1 MASDTTSQRRDGQE
15 LAADVDALAN
25 QAVLADVEQE
35 AKSHSGKDAADRRLP
50 LIARIYGVLVL
61 LQGVITLPVIVLMAG
76 YSVHEILD
84 GRVTVDVLNLTFIL
98 TCAQTVVSSA
108 NAACL
113 TVLGVLLIRNR
124 RRYSAWWS
132 YIVMMVTF
140 AEGLL
145 SLALDGLGANLL
157 VPSIQ
162 MTILVALAI
171 TLDPTLLEE
180 RRLQRALKRMDE
192 RDEYEAA
199 LAKGMVGRDMSGK
212 GYISLDFFNLFW
224 IFVIGCMIG
233 LVVETIY
240 HWYYYGEYQDRAGM
254 LWGPFSPI
262 YGFGA
267 GFMTILLNRLWRSNW
282 VLIFFSSALIGGV
295 FEYCSSWFMEVAFGI
310 KAWDYTGEW
319 LSIGGR
325 TSGKYMVFWGI
336 IGTCLDQV
344 RAAVPA
350 EVHQPDSVEG
360 TVFADRRG
368 VRAAVHRRHDDIDG
382 VRLLVRA
389 HGGACAGFA
398 DHAVLRRPFRQRF
411 HGEPVP
417 DHVHRPVQGR
427 AHVGRGPCVGGAV
440 PSRAVPGR
448 GGRSARP
455 TEVLHWC
462 TGSAWRR
469 RGKGGNVQQTGVSR
483 YRWHIG
489 RRTA

>member
-162 MTILVALAI
+162 MIILVALAI

-282 VLIFFSSALIGGV
+282 VLIFFSSALIGGG

-336 IGTCLDQV
+336 MGLAWIKFVLPYLLKFINLIPWKV
-344 RAAVPA
+344 RYSLTAV
-350 EVHQPDSVEG
+350 
-360 TVFADRRG
+360 VF
-368 VRAAVHRRHDDIDG
+368 VLLFIDG
-382 VRLLVRA
+382 MMTLMAFDCWYGRM
-389 HGGACAGFA
+389 AGHALDSPITQFFA
-398 DHAVLRRPFRQRF
+398 DHFGNDFMANRF
-411 HGEPVP
+411 QTMSI
-417 DHVHRPVQGR
+417 D
-427 AHVGRGPCVGGAV
+427 
-440 PSRAVPGR
+440 PSRAGR
-448 GGRSARP
+448 M
-455 TEVLHWC
+455 
-462 TGSAWRR
+462 
-469 RGKGGNVQQTGVSR
+469 
-483 YRWHIG
+483 
-489 RRTA
+489 

>member
-1 MASDTTSQRRDGQE
+1 MTSDTTSQRRDGQE

-35 AKSHSGKDAADRRLP
+35 AKSRSGKDAADRRLP

-199 LAKGMVGRDMSGK
+199 LAKGVKVTGATVHFVSEVVDGGAIIAQK
-212 GYISLDFFNLFW
+212 AVEVEPGDTPESLQKRVMQNAEW
-224 IFVIGCMIG
+224 
-233 LVVETIY
+233 
-240 HWYYYGEYQDRAGM
+240 
-254 LWGPFSPI
+254 
-262 YGFGA
+262 
-267 GFMTILLNRLWRSNW
+267 ILLP
-282 VLIFFSSALIGGV
+282 
-295 FEYCSSWFMEVAFGI
+295 
-310 KAWDYTGEW
+310 
-319 LSIGGR
+319 
-325 TSGKYMVFWGI
+325 
-336 IGTCLDQV
+336 Q
-344 RAAVPA
+344 AVS
-350 EVHQPDSVEG
+350 D
-360 TVFADRRG
+360 F
-368 VRAAVHRRHDDIDG
+368 
-382 VRLLVRA
+382 
-389 HGGACAGFA
+389 CAGRLSVSGA
-398 DHAVLRRPFRQRF
+398 IVTRQ
-411 HGEPVP
+411 E
-417 DHVHRPVQGR
+417 
-427 AHVGRGPCVGGAV
+427 
-440 PSRAVPGR
+440 
-448 GGRSARP
+448 
-455 TEVLHWC
+455 
-462 TGSAWRR
+462 
-469 RGKGGNVQQTGVSR
+469 
-483 YRWHIG
+483 
-489 RRTA
+489 

>member
-180 RRLQRALKRMDE
+180 RRLQRALRRMDE

-295 FEYCSSWFMEVAFGI
+295 FEAAVGWWMQTSFGAI
-310 KAWDYTGEW
+310 AWAYSYELLPGIPDPMAI
-319 LSIGGR
+319 LFAGR
-325 TSGKYMVFWGI
+325 TSTPFMLMWGTLGLFWIKVCLPRLLKLINLIPWKVRYSLTAVVFV
-336 IGTCLDQV
+336 LL
-344 RAAVPA
+344 
-350 EVHQPDSVEG
+350 
-360 TVFADRRG
+360 F
-368 VRAAVHRRHDDIDG
+368 IDG
-382 VRLLVRA
+382 MMTLMAFDCWYGRM
-389 HGGACAGFA
+389 AGHALDSPITQFFA
-398 DHAVLRRPFRQRF
+398 DHFGNDFMANRF
-411 HGEPVP
+411 QTMSI
-417 DHVHRPVQGR
+417 D
-427 AHVGRGPCVGGAV
+427 
-440 PSRAVPGR
+440 PSRAGR
-448 GGRSARP
+448 M
-455 TEVLHWC
+455 
-462 TGSAWRR
+462 
-469 RGKGGNVQQTGVSR
+469 
-483 YRWHIG
+483 
-489 RRTA
+489 

>member
-162 MTILVALAI
+162 MIILVALAI

-336 IGTCLDQV
+336 MGLAWIKFVLPYLLKFINLIPWKV
-344 RAAVPA
+344 RY
-350 EVHQPDSVEG
+350 SLTG
-360 TVFADRRG
+360 G

-427 AHVGRGPCVGGAV
+427 AHVGRGPCAGGAV

-455 TEVLHWC
+455 PEVLHWC

>member
-180 RRLQRALKRMDE
+180 RRL
-192 RDEYEAA
+192 
-199 LAKGMVGRDMSGK
+199 
-212 GYISLDFFNLFW
+212 
-224 IFVIGCMIG
+224 
-233 LVVETIY
+233 
-240 HWYYYGEYQDRAGM
+240 
-254 LWGPFSPI
+254 
-262 YGFGA
+262 
-267 GFMTILLNRLWRSNW
+267 
-282 VLIFFSSALIGGV
+282 
-295 FEYCSSWFMEVAFGI
+295 
-310 KAWDYTGEW
+310 
-319 LSIGGR
+319 
-325 TSGKYMVFWGI
+325 
-336 IGTCLDQV
+336 
-344 RAAVPA
+344 
-350 EVHQPDSVEG
+350 
-360 TVFADRRG
+360 
-368 VRAAVHRRHDDIDG
+368 
-382 VRLLVRA
+382 
-389 HGGACAGFA
+389 
-398 DHAVLRRPFRQRF
+398 
-411 HGEPVP
+411 
-417 DHVHRPVQGR
+417 
-427 AHVGRGPCVGGAV
+427 
-440 PSRAVPGR
+440 
-448 GGRSARP
+448 
-455 TEVLHWC
+455 
-462 TGSAWRR
+462 
-469 RGKGGNVQQTGVSR
+469 
-483 YRWHIG
+483 
-489 RRTA
+489 